1 MSEILRGN
9 RSTASPV
16 SWRRVALA
24 DTEGTARRLAEEELE
39 RGIELAR
46 RDGTE
51 RGLESGRADA
61 QRQVPATID
70 NISTAISELER
81 IRERLHRQTE
91 RDLIRLA
98 VTVAERVIHRET
110 VLDPD
115 ALAGLVK
122 AAFGKVQARDVAR
135 VRMHPALEPVVTKT
149 LDACGAREM
158 VVMPDSSL
166 KPGELL
172 FETSQG
178 VLDASV
184 HTQLSEIERSL
195 LDQLGAG
202 PRGN

>member
-9 RSTASPV
+9 RSAASPV

-24 DTEGTARRLAEEELE
+24 DAEGTARRLAEEELE
-39 RGIELAR
+39 RGIEQSR
-46 RDGTE
+46 RDGVE

-70 NISTAISELER
+70 NISAAISELER

-122 AAFGKVQARDVAR
+122 AGFGKVQARDVAR
-135 VRMHPALEPVVTKT
+135 VKMHPALEPVVTKT
-149 LDACGAREM
+149 LEACGAREM
-158 VVMPDSSL
+158 VLMPDASL
-166 KPGELL
+166 RPGELL